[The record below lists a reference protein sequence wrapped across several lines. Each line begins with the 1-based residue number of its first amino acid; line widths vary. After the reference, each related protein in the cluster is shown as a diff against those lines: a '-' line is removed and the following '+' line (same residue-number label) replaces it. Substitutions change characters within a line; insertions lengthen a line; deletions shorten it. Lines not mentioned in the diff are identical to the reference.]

1 MRKPLLIGT
10 IALGVL
16 MIAAGVLWLTSPQ
29 GSASSL
35 SDFTTPHADGVPR
48 ITPAVLN
55 SLLRGDDAP
64 LVWEFRSAE
73 TYEAQHVPGSRLV
86 TLDEI
91 AGAAA
96 GLDKGQA
103 IVTLCT

>member
-1 MRKPLLIGT
+1 MASITSSNFGAPLQSLQ
-10 IALGVL
+10 L
-16 MIAAGVLWLTSPQ
+16 
-29 GSASSL
+29 SSN
-35 SDFTTPHADGVPR
+35 TR